1 MHAARSAK
9 MVQLLLD
16 YNADPD
22 SEDEIGHRPLHRYA
36 IRHDITAMQAIL
48 QQGAEVDPLQP
59 YEKPLHQ
66 AATRVLDT
74 VELSVEYGAD
84 VQERNRN
91 LQENT
96 PLNSAAAWTKT
107 DVVFLVEWWPEDT
120 RATNFNGHCTIK
132 VVEFLVKGWPEAMGE
147 KNQFG
152 KTPLHMVAGARRG
165 NPDVVRFLVEH

>member
-9 MVQLLLD
+9 MVPLLLD

-22 SEDEIGHRPLHRYA
+22 SEDKIGHQPLHWHA

-48 QQGAEVDPLQP
+48 QHGAEVNPLEP
-59 YEKPLHQ
+59 YEKPLHK
-66 AATRVLDT
+66 AAKRGLDT
-74 VELSVEYGAD
+74 VELLVEYGAD
-84 VQERNRN
+84 VQERN

-96 PLNSAAAWTKT
+96 PLNSAAAWRKT
-107 DVVFLVEWWPEDT
+107 DVVKFLVERWPEDT
-120 RATNFNGHCTIK
+120 RATNFNGHWTIK

-152 KTPLHMVAGARRG
+152 KTPLHMAAGARRG